1 MSQYILDTNHLR
13 AYEDF
18 QPNVMAKIQAI
29 GMQNIALTTITLE
42 EQAQGWLKAIKSASQ
57 APLPKR
63 AEKFQWA
70 YNGLRQSV
78 QLVNQFELLEFPIAS
93 YERFLDFRRQGI
105 RISTNDLQIA
115 SIAIEM
121 GRVVVTR
128 NLRDFEQ
135 VPGLQ
140 IENWFQG

>member
-1 MSQYILDTNHLR
+1 MSLYLLDTNHFT
-13 AYEDF
+13 AYQQF
-18 QPNVMAKIQAI
+18 QPSVTTKIEAI
-29 GMQNIALTTITLE
+29 GCHHLALTAITVE
-42 EQAQGWLKAIKSASQ
+42 EQTKGWLNAIKQASQ

-63 AEKFQWA
+63 AGKVSWA
-70 YNGLRQSV
+70 YTSLRSSIQAM
-78 QLVNQFELLEFPIAS
+78 NQFELLDLTVAS
-93 YERFLDFRRQGI
+93 YNRFLDLRRQGI

-115 SIAIEM
+115 AIAIEM

-140 IENWFQG
+140 IENWFQD